1 MTVNTDTAASLINP
15 LDLDVDTS
23 LTPTSGDDIDMPF
36 GLGGMLSQRVSQSQF
51 KELAGAGGGWGT
63 GTDGGTTGTDG
74 GTWNPGGFTSTA
86 AGNGRRQQVIEYA
99 KKFLGTPYVWGGTT
113 PNGFDCSGLVQYVY
127 KKFGVNLPRVSQQQ
141 ANAGK
146 RTSLNNLEL
155 GDLVLF
161 NHGKN
166 GPGHVAF
173 WLGNGQV
180 LEAPRT
186 GLNVR
191 IRKLGKGES
200 VFGVHLNV

>member
-1 MTVNTDTAASLINP
+1 MTVSHSDLCAPLTRNVVPGAVHLQRDT
-15 LDLDVDTS
+15 V
-23 LTPTSGDDIDMPF
+23 LTVCRRG
-36 GLGGMLSQRVSQSQF
+36 QSQF
-51 KELAGAGGGWGT
+51 KELAGDGGGWG
-63 GTDGGTTGTDG
+63 TGTDG

-86 AGNGRRQQVIEYA
+86 AGNGRRQQVIEFA

-113 PNGFDCSGLVQYVY
+113 PNGFDCSGLVQYAY

-173 WLGNGQV
+173 WLGNGQI

>member
-1 MTVNTDTAASLINP
+1 MTAPTEELVNP
-15 LDLDVDTS
+15 LSLGVDTS
-23 LTPTSGDDIDMPF
+23 LKTPGVLDDVNMPF
-36 GLGGMLSQRVSQSQF
+36 GLGGMLSPEVTAQQF
-51 KELAGAGGGWGT
+51 REAAG
-63 GTDGGTTGTDG
+63 D
-74 GTWNPGGFTSTA
+74 GTWNPQGFSQTA
-86 AGNGRRQQVIEYA
+86 AGNTKRQQVIEYA
-99 KKFLGTPYVWGGTT
+99 KQFLGTPYVWGGTT
-113 PNGFDCSGLVQYVY
+113 PKGFDCSGLVQYVY

-191 IRKLGKGES
+191 IRSLGKNES